1 MSAVTRDM
9 LMAYADGQLDGADRT
24 AVEAH
29 LAINPEAAAEVLLWQ
44 RQSNAIRAL
53 FAPAGS
59 EAVPAR
65 LRAHRIAAETGS
77 RRMRSW
83 RWAAAAV
90 VLVGLGLGGGW
101 FARPFV
107 TGTPPASAL
116 LIADAV
122 NAHTVFVAEN
132 RHAVEVPASEQDHL
146 ETWLSN
152 RLATPLGTPDLT
164 SEGFTLVGG
173 RLLPGEPDAG
183 GRAAQLM
190 YENAAKDRV
199 TVYVTAA
206 LPDRAPAY
214 QFSNAGGAEAFYWAN
229 ARITCTVVGTLPQ
242 ARMQTVSQAVYR
254 QMSEGDIA
262 AGPMYRG

>member
-9 LMAYADGQLDGADRT
+9 LMAYADGQLDQADRP

-29 LAINPEAAAEVLLWQ
+29 LAANPDAAAEVTLWQ
-44 RQSNAIRAL
+44 RQSDALRTL

-59 EAVPAR
+59 EPVPAR
-65 LRAHRIAAETGS
+65 LRAHRIAAATGS
-77 RRMRSW
+77 QRARTW

-90 VLVGLGLGGGW
+90 VLVGAGLSVGW
-101 FARPFV
+101 FARPWV
-107 TGTPPASAL
+107 DGAPQASQL

-132 RHAVEVPASEQDHL
+132 RHAVEVPATDQDHL
-146 ETWLSN
+146 VTWLSN

-164 SEGFTLVGG
+164 TEGFKLVGG
-173 RLLPGEPDAG
+173 RLLPGEPGAG

-190 YENAAKDRV
+190 YENDTKDRV

-214 QFSNAGGAEAFYWAN
+214 QFAKSGGAEAFYWAN
-229 ARITCTVVGTLPQ
+229 ARITCTVVGTLPEAQ
-242 ARMQTVSQAVYR
+242 MKTVSQAVYR
-254 QMSEGDIA
+254 QMTEGDVA
-262 AGPMYRG
+262 AGQGYRG